1 VKNFGVEP
9 PTYVDRLVGID
20 RVQSISAET
29 SACNAPLLLK
39 GTNMPEN
46 KEGQNDRLNVVAM
59 TDMNP
64 ETAKKRLPYFIKSN
78 TAEIVNE
85 WEAFARTLIP
95 SADGMTPHA
104 LRDHIHQILA
114 FVMSDM
120 ASYQTPAEQKEK
132 SLGEKKQVR
141 PVTAAQTHAALRFAG
156 GFDIGQMVSEYR
168 ALRASVLKLWGNTD
182 PVFDAEDIAD
192 MTRFNESIDQ
202 ELAESVN
209 FYTNKVA
216 ESREIVVGIL
226 SHDLRSPL
234 QAIAL
239 STELSLHMG
248 QQNERQT
255 MLSKKVLEC
264 THRMSALINDLL
276 DVTRARFGAGLPV
289 VRAMMNIGI
298 VAEQIVAEVRVVH
311 PHRMIELSTSGVL
324 VGEWD
329 KARIGQIFSNLLN
342 NAMQYGS
349 HSAPVRVGLKG
360 DPKLVTLTVGN
371 DGVPIPAE
379 KIGTIFDPL
388 TRVAADQDGIPTS
401 GNLGLGLYITKEV
414 VLAHGGTI
422 KVTSSEVD
430 GTMFTARLP
439 RSQPDPALQ
448 DAQRQA

>member
-1 VKNFGVEP
+1 M
-9 PTYVDRLVGID
+9 
-20 RVQSISAET
+20 
-29 SACNAPLLLK
+29 SACNAPQLLEETK
-39 GTNMPEN
+39 MPKDE
-46 KEGQNDRLNVVAM
+46 EGQNDRLNVVAM
-59 TDMNP
+59 TDTNP

-78 TAEIVNE
+78 TAEIISE

-95 SADGMTPHA
+95 SADGMTPDA

-114 FVMSDM
+114 FVISDM

-132 SLGEKKQVR
+132 SHGEKKQSR
-141 PVTAAQTHAALRFAG
+141 PVTAAQTHAAVRFAG
-156 GFDIGQMVSEYR
+156 GFDIGQMASEYR
-168 ALRASVLKLWGNTD
+168 ALRASVLKLWGNTG
-182 PVFDAEDIAD
+182 PVFDTEDIAD

-209 FYTNKVA
+209 FYTDRVA
-216 ESREIVVGIL
+216 QSREMVVGIL

-248 QQNERQT
+248 QLNEYQT

-289 VRAMMNIGI
+289 VRAMMNMRI
-298 VAEQIVAEVRVVH
+298 VAEQIVDEVRVVH
-311 PHRMIELSTSGVL
+311 PHRTIELSTSGVL

-360 DPKLVTLTVGN
+360 DPKVVTLTVGN

-379 KIGTIFDPL
+379 KIKMIFDPL
-388 TRVAADQDGIPTS
+388 TRVTTDQDVMPTS

-422 KVTSSEVD
+422 EVTSSEMD
-430 GTMFTARLP
+430 GTIFTARFP
-439 RSQPDPALQ
+439 RPQLSPALH

>member
-1 VKNFGVEP
+1 MIGFS
-9 PTYVDRLVGID
+9 L
-20 RVQSISAET
+20 VQSISAEM
-29 SACNAPLLLK
+29 SACNAPQLLE
-39 GTNMPEN
+39 GTKMP
-46 KEGQNDRLNVVAM
+46 KDGEGQNDRLNVVAL
-59 TDMNP
+59 TDTNP

-78 TAEIVNE
+78 TAEIISE

-120 ASYQTPAEQKEK
+120 ASYQTLEEQKEK
-132 SLGEKKQVR
+132 SHGEKKQTR

-156 GFDIGQMVSEYR
+156 GFDIGQMASEYR
-168 ALRASVLKLWGNTD
+168 ALRASVLKLWGNTS
-182 PVFDAEDIAD
+182 PVFDTEDIAD
-192 MTRFNESIDQ
+192 ITRFNESIDQ

-209 FYTNKVA
+209 FYTDKVA
-216 ESREIVVGIL
+216 QSREMVVGIL

-248 QQNERQT
+248 QLNERQT

-289 VRAMMNIGI
+289 VRAMMNMGI
-298 VAEQIVAEVRVVH
+298 VAEQIVNEVRVVH
-311 PHRMIELSTSGVL
+311 PHRTIELSMSGVL

-360 DPKLVTLTVGN
+360 DPKVVTLTVGN

-379 KIGTIFDPL
+379 KIKMIFDPL
-388 TRVAADQDGIPTS
+388 TRAVTDQDVMPTS

-422 KVTSSEVD
+422 EVTSLEMD
-430 GTMFTARLP
+430 GTIFTARFP
-439 RSQPDPALQ
+439 RSQLGPALH

>member
-1 VKNFGVEP
+1 M
-9 PTYVDRLVGID
+9 
-20 RVQSISAET
+20 AED
-29 SACNAPLLLK
+29 
-39 GTNMPEN
+39 E
-46 KEGQNDRLNVVAM
+46 ERQNDHSNIVAM
-59 TDMNP
+59 TDTNR
-64 ETAKKRLPYFIKSN
+64 ETVKKRLPYFIKSN
-78 TAEIVNE
+78 TAEIISE
-85 WEAFARTLIP
+85 WEAFARTLTP
-95 SADGMTPHA
+95 SAEGMTPHG

-114 FVMSDM
+114 FVITDM
-120 ASYQTPAEQKEK
+120 ASYQTPAEQKKK
-132 SLGEKKQVR
+132 SLGEKRQTR
-141 PVTAAQTHAALRFAG
+141 PITAAQTHAAVRFAG

-168 ALRASVLKLWGNTD
+168 ALRASVLKLWGNTG
-182 PVFDAEDIAD
+182 PVFDAEDIVD

-209 FYTNKVA
+209 FYTDRVA
-216 ESREIVVGIL
+216 QSREMVVGIL

-248 QQNERQT
+248 QPNERQT

-289 VRAMMNIGI
+289 VRAMMNMGT
-298 VAEQIVAEVRVVH
+298 VAEQIVDEVRVVH
-311 PHRMIELSTSGVL
+311 PHRTIELSMSGAL

-342 NAMQYGS
+342 NAMQYGP

-360 DPKLVTLTVGN
+360 DPKAVTLTVGN

-379 KIGTIFDPL
+379 KIKMIFDPL
-388 TRVAADQDGIPTS
+388 TRAATDEDVAPTA

-414 VLAHGGTI
+414 VVAHGGTI
-422 KVTSSEVD
+422 EVTSSEMD
-430 GTMFTARLP
+430 GTVFTARLP
-439 RSQPDPALQ
+439 RSQLNPALL
-448 DAQRQA
+448 DTQRKA